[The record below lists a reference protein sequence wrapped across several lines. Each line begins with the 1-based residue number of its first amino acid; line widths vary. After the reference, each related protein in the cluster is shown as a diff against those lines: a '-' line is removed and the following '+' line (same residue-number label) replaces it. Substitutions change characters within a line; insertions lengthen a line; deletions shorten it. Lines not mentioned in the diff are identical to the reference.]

1 MSCQA
6 AGILYNI
13 ISLCFRNSQARDFH
27 ETEEQILNFKVL
39 QVLAARSGR
48 DSASE
53 SRVRV
58 PGIRV
63 DERKY
68 ILLIERRRKLGM
80 HIIYRRF

>member
-13 ISLCFRNSQARDFH
+13 IFVFRNSQARDFH

-63 DERKY
+63 DERN
-68 ILLIERRRKLGM
+68 I
-80 HIIYRRF
+80 FC